1 MIAGTIARNHAE
13 PNGFTLVE
21 TLVAFA
27 ILAISMVALLQSFA
41 TGLQSLGISEA
52 YAIATM
58 HARSKLAEF
67 GKTIPLEAS
76 EESGELDDRFEW
88 RAVVADYDP
97 GDTAGRVLGKAI
109 KIYSL
114 TVTVTWDNNRE
125 VTLTTLRVAPEDE
138 P

>member
-1 MIAGTIARNHAE
+1 MKVRTTACNRSG

-52 YAIATM
+52 YAVATM
-58 HARSKLAEF
+58 HARSKLAEI
-67 GKTIPLEAS
+67 GNTVTLEAI
-76 EESGELDDRFEW
+76 EESGELDDRFNW
-88 RAVVADYDP
+88 SAVVADYDP
-97 GDTAGRVLGKAI
+97 GDTEGQVLGEAV
-109 KIYSL
+109 KIYSVE
-114 TVTVTWDNNRE
+114 VTVTWDGRRE
-125 VTLTTLRVAPEDE
+125 VTLKTLRIAPVE